1 MLWTL
6 YRDGANECFVQRRGV
21 GGGPNQ
27 FYVQGVKLMNI
38 MYRGGANE
46 YYVQGLTYIM
56 YMGRA
61 NEYCVQG
68 WS

>member
-1 MLWTL
+1 MLCTKK
-6 YRDGANECFVQRRGV
+6 GS
-21 GGGPNQ
+21 GGGTKSILCT
-27 FYVQGVKLMNI
+27 GVKLMNI

-56 YMGRA
+56 YMGGA